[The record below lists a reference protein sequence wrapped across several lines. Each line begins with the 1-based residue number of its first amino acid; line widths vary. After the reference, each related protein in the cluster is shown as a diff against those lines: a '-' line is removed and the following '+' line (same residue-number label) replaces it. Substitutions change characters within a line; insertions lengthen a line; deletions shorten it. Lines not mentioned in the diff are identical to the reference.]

1 MLPNKL
7 DVRTGANVPIE
18 EEMKPKSP
26 TAIVIII
33 ELETENNSRQVA
45 KEINDMDQF
54 ILEIVLESQQKIKEI
69 LSKHSINDLAL
80 GKHK

>member
-1 MLPNKL
+1 
-7 DVRTGANVPIE
+7 
-18 EEMKPKSP
+18 MKPKSP

-45 KEINDMDQF
+45 KEIDDMDQF